1 MLGDRYVVISSDGH
15 AGLPPE
21 RYRDY
26 LEKRYHDAFDAAL
39 PIQIEMTK
47 AAEKRFL
54 IADINAEWRRG
65 RERALAG
72 AWDSD
77 ARLEVIDRDGVAGEI
92 LFPDGITEMNSP
104 PFGGGFSMPAEG
116 VVPDLQWAGCRAHNR
131 WMAEFVA
138 MAPERRCGLACVP
151 IFWEVADAVAEIRW
165 AKEHGL
171 GGLIFPVQWGPRPPY
186 HHPRYDPIWAE
197 CEALG
202 LPIHFHSGPAPAQD
216 YFGPI
221 PPQPGQPELPG
232 AMGIYVSEV
241 VMWNVRPLTFL
252 LWGGV
257 FERFPKLRVAITEGT
272 AVWVPEYL
280 ALLDFRFAETH
291 YAQKLGDYRSH
302 LSMKPSEYFR
312 RNVRLGASCMPRRE
326 ALLRHEIGVSQIM
339 WGTDFPH
346 PEGSW
351 PGTREQMLET
361 FRGLPD
367 AEIAAMLGGNAIE
380 FYGFDA
386 GKLAPIAARIGPRKS
401 DFQLPIPNDSNQE
414 TRR

>member
-1 MLGDRYVVISSDGH
+1 MSAVSDRYLVISSDGH

-21 RYRDY
+21 RYKDY
-26 LEKRYHDAFDAAL
+26 LEKKYHAAFDAAL
-39 PIQIEMTK
+39 PVQIEMTK
-47 AAEKRFL
+47 AAERRFL

-65 RERALAG
+65 RERALSG

-77 ARLEVIDRDGVAGEI
+77 ARLAVLDVDGVAGEI
-92 LFPDGITEMNSP
+92 LFPDGITEMNAP

-116 VVPDLQWAGCRAHNR
+116 VVPELQWAGCRAHNR
-131 WMAEFVA
+131 WMSEFVS
-138 MAPERRCGLACVP
+138 MAPERRVGLACVP
-151 IFWEVADAVAEIRW
+151 VFWEVADAVAEIRW
-165 AKEHGL
+165 AKQHGL
-171 GGLIFPVQWGPRPPY
+171 GGLIFPVQWGARPPY
-186 HHPRYDPIWAE
+186 HHPRYDPIWAV
-197 CEALG
+197 CEELG
-202 LPIHFHSGPAPAQD
+202 LPIHFHSGPAPASD

-221 PPQPGQPELPG
+221 PAQPGQPELPG

-252 LWGGV
+252 IWGGV
-257 FERFPKLRVAITEGT
+257 FERFPKLKVAITEGT
-272 AVWVPEYL
+272 AIWVPEYL
-280 ALLDFRFAETH
+280 TLLDFRYAESH

-302 LSMKPSEYFR
+302 LSMKPSEYFA

-326 ALLRHEIGVSQIM
+326 ALLRYEIGLAQIM

-351 PGTREQMLET
+351 PVTREQMLET

-386 GKLAPIAARIGPRKS
+386 EKLAPIAARIGPRKG
-401 DFQLPIPNDSNQE
+401 DFQHSTSATQE
-414 TRR
+414 ASA